1 MFIKT
6 IKEAAERYGEEI
18 YDIVK
23 YSPSRSVAYAG
34 GLELGGSLLGVLCAI
49 WWDKYNDGTPPTSG
63 MLLQ

>member
-23 YSPSRSVAYAG
+23 YSPSRSVAYTR
-34 GLELGGSLLGVLCAI
+34 GLELGGSFLGILCAI